1 MAVRPNFTGVERTGD
16 TLRVSGVSGDDFNE
30 IVDIQV
36 VLTQGNR
43 IERKTV
49 QKLGSVWDVEF
60 PAEGFESGDAT
71 AFGWET
77 RKDNFTTISWAE
89 TVPIPAPGEP

>member
-1 MAVRPNFTGVERTGD
+1 MSVRPNFTGVERTEE
-16 TLRVSGVSGDDFNE
+16 TVRVSGVSGDDFNE

-36 VLTQGNR
+36 VLTQGNK

-60 PAEGFESGDAT
+60 ESDGFETGVAT

-77 RKDNFTTISWAE
+77 RKDNFTSISWAE
-89 TVPIPAPGEP
+89 TVNIPEPGEP